1 MNKETED
8 ALNRLRETKK
18 ELLSHYELIPDMEYK
33 CLWFKEFIS
42 YWFVRS
48 YFTVIV
54 LCKYWYFAPPLKSWK
69 DVEPSR
75 YRLKKEQKINDAV

>member
-1 MNKETED
+1 MDKETKD
-8 ALNRLRETKK
+8 ALNRLKETKK

-54 LCKYWYFAPPLKSWK
+54 LCKYWYFAPSLKSWK